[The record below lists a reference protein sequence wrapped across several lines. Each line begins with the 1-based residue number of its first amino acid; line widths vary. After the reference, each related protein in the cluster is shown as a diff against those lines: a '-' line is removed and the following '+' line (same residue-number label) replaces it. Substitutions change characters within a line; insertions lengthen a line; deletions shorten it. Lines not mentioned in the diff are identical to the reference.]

1 MRDRRNFVKGLIPAG
16 MAVAAAAS
24 PQERAAPVA
33 GNASPAPP
41 PVMVA
46 RHDERVEAML
56 ARQITDTA
64 SPNAGGY
71 PDAWEIVSPQ
81 SGSGAVAV
89 FSAAYFCPASRYN
102 RSAELRAR
110 ILLAAGFLK
119 RKQLPSGNI
128 DLLTT
133 NFNSPPDTGFVVHNV
148 APAAMLAQRAGD
160 SELVSALMPFLR
172 KAGAAMAVGGVHTP
186 NHRWVVCAAL
196 ALIHHL
202 EPDSRYVRRIDQWLA
217 EGIDIDADGLYTE
230 RSPLVYSPVVN
241 RSLLL
246 MAEFLARPQLLEP
259 VRRNLEAALH
269 LMHPNGELETGLSGR
284 QDQNTVGF
292 MGVNWLALQYIGER
306 DRNGVLAA
314 LARKAEAQ
322 YGDLLLWQLLPV
334 LQTRSA
340 PEAAPPENYRKV
352 FSLAA
357 LHRIRRG
364 AFSMSVFTQGSD
376 RLLSLRHADAVVEA
390 VRFASAFFGKGQ
402 LVPTSSATQETT
414 IEMTQTLRGPY
425 YQPLE
430 NAEKIPADPAV
441 WSRSRLQR
449 SQSEVCELTQRC
461 LVFDRGDRI
470 ELELSAEGTPN
481 VPVAIE
487 INLRAG
493 MVVENVRTAPA
504 SADSFLT
511 TGQPVTIRGAVGSI
525 RLEAPASSHAYTQL
539 RGALPKL
546 PGPSLYVTGFTPFR
560 ERVVLWPEGR

>member
-24 PQERAAPVA
+24 PQQSAAPVA
-33 GNASPAPP
+33 GNASPLPP

-46 RHDERVEAML
+46 RHDERVEAL
-56 ARQITDTA
+56 LERQIVDA
-64 SPNAGGY
+64 ANPDAGGY
-71 PDAWEIVSPQ
+71 PDAWEIVAPQ
-81 SGSGAVAV
+81 SGGGAVAV
-89 FSAAYFCPASRYN
+89 LSAAYHCAASRYH
-102 RSAELRAR
+102 RDAELRRR
-110 ILLAAGFLK
+110 ILLAAGFLN
-119 RKQLPSGNI
+119 RKQLPGGNI

-148 APAAMLAQRAGD
+148 APAAILAQRAGD
-160 SELVSALMPFLR
+160 AELVSALLPFLS

-202 EPDSRYVRRIDQWLA
+202 EQNNRYVRRIDQWLA

-241 RSLLL
+241 RSLLM
-246 MAEFLARPQLLEP
+246 MAEFLSRPQLLEP
-259 VRRNLEAALH
+259 VRRNLEAALL
-269 LMHPNGELETGLSGR
+269 LMHANGELETGLSGR

-306 DRNGVLAA
+306 DRNGVFAA

-322 YGDLLLWQLLPV
+322 YGDLLLWQLLPA
-334 LQTRSA
+334 LQTRNA
-340 PEAAPPENYRKV
+340 PEAAPPEVYRKV
-352 FSLAA
+352 FSQAA

-364 AFSMSVFTQGSD
+364 PFSMSVFAQGSD
-376 RLLSLRHADAVVEA
+376 RLLSLRQADAVVEA
-390 VRFASAFFGKGQ
+390 IRFASAFFGKGQ
-402 LVPTSSATQETT
+402 FVPTSAAAQESS

-425 YQPLE
+425 FQPLDD
-430 NAEKIPADPAV
+430 AETIPADPAV
-441 WSRSRLQR
+441 WSRSRQKR
-449 SQSEVCELTQRC
+449 RQSEVCELTQRC
-461 LVFDRGDRI
+461 VVFDRGDRI

-487 INLRAG
+487 VNLRAG
-493 MVVENVRTAPA
+493 TVLENVRTAPA
-504 SADSFLT
+504 SADSFLS
-511 TGQPVTIRGAVGSI
+511 TGQPVTIRGATGSI
-525 RLEAPASSHAYTQL
+525 RMEAPASRHAYTQL

-546 PGPSLYVTGFTPFR
+546 PGPSVYVTGFTPFR
-560 ERVVLWPEGR
+560 ERVVLWPGGR